1 MRKIILNNHQFE
13 LLKESVK
20 EKLEAERKEVNT
32 EPTEK
37 QCKAGNYAMGHISIN
52 GFEITIEN
60 PKGSY
65 RKGKDKNGKE
75 WKTLMHNDYGYF
87 TKTVGKDGDAIDVFL
102 GPYIEDKEL
111 KIYPV
116 DQYLNGEFDETKVMM
131 GFRDKESA
139 KKAYLSNYEKDWKGF
154 KYITEVDVD
163 TFKKWLY
170 DGHRQRKPFAKYT
183 SLVES
188 QLISMISESIKKN
201 LITEQSNR
209 KNINMN
215 VEIRKGGRNAVKM
228 TEKEFEEV
236 LKTAWE
242 EYFIEAKPEASYLL
256 HKWNI
261 GNFVYKCCYKSPKK
275 NKDSKTLGALYKDIW
290 CTKYKFDTENVECRG
305 GIKMSNKGVPYLL
318 CCAGGDWECPVCFIV
333 YFDGSKIR
341 AYIPLKGNA
350 INRNTHAAF
359 GGDTEKD
366 APFIAK
372 EFGISEEEAKQYC
385 DNIHF
390 NEKACIEDFL
400 SRIEVKGTYKEKDYS
415 KIHQK
420 YKELEDCL
428 KKEAEKNNN
437 EITEA
442 KNDKNEN
449 IPTKCNKCGG
459 KINLEIHGEPVYVC
473 SECGKYFGTMPCNIN
488 ENMINEKFNSN
499 KLAQYAKEHGGIEV
513 WRNGGMRN
521 GANAWQRGHSIDLS
535 QVTDDMLVGE
545 PVKYDS
551 MKNQDNAILF
561 NDGTAVEIK
570 NYGEMPAPEKKKKPN
585 RYMTGIGDTGDHDK
599 KPPFNNPDAKIQKQE
614 YNPWGISQKAAEAH
628 YGREAIQNNKNDIDY
643 VNSHKEDYPNWR
655 ELTYDANKNIQDIKN
670 RVMKKLDE
678 ARKNNPP
685 KDEFAAIN
693 KANREDDIEAHGKP
707 TAFRGNITKNPKAY
721 TRKEKHKKVYMTEA
735 QFKNY
740 CRLILQEKRKTDYI
754 KGLLK

>member
-13 LLKESVK
+13 LLQESLK

-32 EPTEK
+32 DPTEK

-65 RKGKDKNGKE
+65 RKGKDRNGKE
-75 WKTLMHNDYGYF
+75 WKILMHNDYGYF

-170 DGHRQRKPFAKYT
+170 DGHRQRKPFAKYI
-183 SLVES
+183 SLTES
-188 QLISMISESIKKN
+188 
-201 LITEQSNR
+201 
-209 KNINMN
+209 
-215 VEIRKGGRNAVKM
+215 
-228 TEKEFEEV
+228 
-236 LKTAWE
+236 
-242 EYFIEAKPEASYLL
+242 
-256 HKWNI
+256 
-261 GNFVYKCCYKSPKK
+261 
-275 NKDSKTLGALYKDIW
+275 
-290 CTKYKFDTENVECRG
+290 
-305 GIKMSNKGVPYLL
+305 
-318 CCAGGDWECPVCFIV
+318 
-333 YFDGSKIR
+333 
-341 AYIPLKGNA
+341 
-350 INRNTHAAF
+350 
-359 GGDTEKD
+359 
-366 APFIAK
+366 
-372 EFGISEEEAKQYC
+372 
-385 DNIHF
+385 
-390 NEKACIEDFL
+390 
-400 SRIEVKGTYKEKDYS
+400 
-415 KIHQK
+415 
-420 YKELEDCL
+420 
-428 KKEAEKNNN
+428 
-437 EITEA
+437 
-442 KNDKNEN
+442 
-449 IPTKCNKCGG
+449 
-459 KINLEIHGEPVYVC
+459 
-473 SECGKYFGTMPCNIN
+473 IN
-488 ENMINEKFNSN
+488 ENMVNEKFNSN
-499 KLAQYAKEHGGIEV
+499 KLAQYAKQHGGIEI

-521 GANAWQRGHSIDLS
+521 GANAWQRGNSIDLS
-535 QVTDDMLVGE
+535 QVTDDMLNGE
-545 PVKYDS
+545 PVNYDS
-551 MKNQDNAILF
+551 MENKDNAILF
-561 NDGTAVEIK
+561 NDGTAVQLKPYNEI
-570 NYGEMPAPEKKKKPN
+570 PAPEKKKKPS
-585 RYMTGIGDTGDHDK
+585 RYMTGIGDTGDHNK

-721 TRKEKHKKVYMTEA
+721 TRKEKHKQNLEDCDESCGKKIYVTES

-740 CRLILQEKRKTDYI
+740 CRILLQEKRKTDYI
-754 KGLLK
+754 KNLLK